1 MFISQA
7 LPRRPARRPQ
17 MWPPLGYRS
26 PKPNAVLRFLLLA
39 SPPGARAGGVGVN
52 LTPPGLLQLSQPTQP
67 APCPAIE
74 LHDPAVV
81 YHAYPT
87 IYYHYSFFCF
97 ARCFPP
103 RSHYL
108 CCDGISGGT
117 AVRRLCSFVC
127 CSGSGCVRAGGCLT
141 GTAPAPAWELLQPC
155 ALPALLRSSRAAS
168 VSRQCPAGPAWPHG
182 SADGGS
188 SRIA

>member
-7 LPRRPARRPQ
+7 LPRRPARCPQ
-17 MWPPLGYRS
+17 MWPPLGCRS

-87 IYYHYSFFCF
+87 IYYHYSFFVLPVVFLPAATTCAAMALAEGLLCAGSAALFAAPAVAVYVQEAVLQGQRRPPPGNSSSPVLCLLCF
-97 ARCFPP
+97 ALPGLP
-103 RSHYL
+103 RS
-108 CCDGISGGT
+108 
-117 AVRRLCSFVC
+117 
-127 CSGSGCVRAGGCLT
+127 
-141 GTAPAPAWELLQPC
+141 Q
-155 ALPALLRSSRAAS
+155 
-168 VSRQCPAGPAWPHG
+168 G
-182 SADGGS
+182 SARLGLRGPTA
-188 SRIA
+188 RRTVAPLG